1 MRTTVRTEMNDAML
15 VRRALDALAIKFEE
29 QGSTFTLHGAAEG
42 VVIDVTSGRVQ
53 AAGEV
58 GLDAGVVG
66 RLRQHYAEQKFVL
79 EAERQGVV
87 VQARE
92 LNASGSIVLRCQIA
106 APSAPLVKVR
116 SEVDAGVLDQE
127 WYEPE
132 TGRVDRVALVYFR
145 DICTNVLRRATNR
158 DPDLS
163 EAKRRQT
170 VEKARSAVAERLG
183 KTVGQLDQVDLLED
197 TEARF
202 KVLTAC
208 FSTDLGEVA
217 WPAKLS
223 DDERVIWRKV
233 GKQHD
238 YVMTVLVVYPTDRQ
252 GAIDEERLSSGCR
265 VLRWRFEPQTFEL
278 FRKIDRG
285 LRKDGE
291 TVVGSDV
298 YVTCAGSRSRK
309 VKVTLAGP
317 AMYRRDATL
326 KRAVLEEAVAT
337 YEKLRPFRT
346 MTTEEVR
353 EQLASRSR

>member
-238 YVMTVLVVYPTDRQ
+238 
-252 GAIDEERLSSGCR
+252 
-265 VLRWRFEPQTFEL
+265 
-278 FRKIDRG
+278 
-285 LRKDGE
+285 
-291 TVVGSDV
+291 
-298 YVTCAGSRSRK
+298 
-309 VKVTLAGP
+309 
-317 AMYRRDATL
+317 
-326 KRAVLEEAVAT
+326 
-337 YEKLRPFRT
+337 
-346 MTTEEVR
+346 
-353 EQLASRSR
+353 